1 MIGCQGLT
9 SRVDARATGRVR
21 PFPKNRLFGGIAMRT
36 MITASVLIL
45 VSLIAAESLFGQGN
59 ACPSRIFGGARVLCF
74 VKRIHR
80 SRGAAGIGQAVGLG
94 RGWRMDGRTGSPPAK
109 E

>member
-1 MIGCQGLT
+1 
-9 SRVDARATGRVR
+9 
-21 PFPKNRLFGGIAMRT
+21 MRT

-80 SRGAAGIGQAVGLG
+80 SRSAAALVNRLVLAGVA
-94 RGWRMDGRTGSPPAK
+94 DGRTLR
-109 E
+109 